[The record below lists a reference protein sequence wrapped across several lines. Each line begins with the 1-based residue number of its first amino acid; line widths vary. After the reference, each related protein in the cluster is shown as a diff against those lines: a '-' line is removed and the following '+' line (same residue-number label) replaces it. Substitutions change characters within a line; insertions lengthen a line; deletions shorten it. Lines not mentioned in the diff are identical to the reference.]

1 MPEQPAAPEG
11 VQTFEAAYFRQY
23 NPVTA
28 ADIVNRV
35 PGFEIDDGET
45 LRGFG
50 ATAGNVLV
58 NGERPSSKVLISEQ
72 LKRIPADSV
81 VKVELSRDGTHVFTD
96 FLSLYKT
103 PDGWKIIGKIFQRH
117 P

>member
-1 MPEQPAAPEG
+1 MDSVRSARPARRAVSLVALAASLAPATLAQQPPTPDAKPVSTEG
-11 VQTFEAAYFRQY
+11 VQAFEAAYFRQY

-50 ATAGNVLV
+50 ATAVMC
-58 NGERPSSKVLISEQ
+58 
-72 LKRIPADSV
+72 
-81 VKVELSRDGTHVFTD
+81 
-96 FLSLYKT
+96 
-103 PDGWKIIGKIFQRH
+103 
-117 P
+117 